1 MLRMFVP
8 SSATAAADNRLSNS
22 LALYH
27 TLSISCSLGYA
38 FPFSSHSI
46 ACSFSMLRRWNTH
59 THTPNTKNIFRI
71 SPFRTRETMVG
82 CLLLLFFLVSVLCP
96 YTQQH
101 HTLVLMCVRVF
112 FFIFVEKTYTCY
124 VLCDSHHMHR
134 LRFSSSFFI
143 SWQSAF
149 VYSLVALLTRS
160 PNQTPIWL
168 SFTITLFLSF
178 TLCAAFR

>member
-38 FPFSSHSI
+38 FPFLPFHCVFI
-46 ACSFSMLRRWNTH
+46 FHVAPMKHTH
-59 THTPNTKNIFRI
+59 THTQHKEHFSNLPVPNKRDNGR
-71 SPFRTRETMVG
+71 
-82 CLLLLFFLVSVLCP
+82 LLAATFFLVSVLCP